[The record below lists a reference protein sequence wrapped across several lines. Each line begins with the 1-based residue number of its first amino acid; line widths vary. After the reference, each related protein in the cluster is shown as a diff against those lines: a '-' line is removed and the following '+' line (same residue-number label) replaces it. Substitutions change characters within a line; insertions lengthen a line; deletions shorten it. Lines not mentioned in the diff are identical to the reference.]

1 MHTRLGGHLQNL
13 LAAVQG
19 AASLA
24 EVQRA
29 YVETVGSVI
38 DARAHGIYWFPRGDR
53 ARMRLEV
60 RGAAEDFIAEYE
72 RVGPTG
78 DPVLAAL
85 VRARRPVRSDEL
97 MPLDRWRRLPF
108 HATLAR
114 AGLDHTLQAPV
125 LHGGTL
131 VGTLNVARPAAAP
144 QFDARDAL
152 VLGVLSVH
160 IGAAYRRAERFDALI
175 RRAAAPSGD
184 ALDVL
189 SPRERE
195 VARLV
200 VAGLSNHDAAAA
212 LGVAESTVKEH
223 LKRIFRKL
231 GVASRQELTRVALLG
246 ASFELSPTPR
256 LASVSLFRGIDP
268 SSESERGARA
278 QPALEER
285 RKATRSGVLGTGTL
299 ACHSCDA
306 PIDPGPRPLSL
317 TESLMCPFCATRG
330 AVRDFLS
337 LSTPTRPAHVVIRVA
352 LPARR

>member
-1 MHTRLGGHLQNL
+1 MHTRLGGALQNT

-29 YVETVGSVI
+29 YIESVGTVI

-85 VRARRPVRSDEL
+85 LRARRPVRSDEL
-97 MPLDRWRRLPF
+97 MPVDRWRRLPF

-125 LHGGTL
+125 LHGAVL

-144 QFDARDAL
+144 EFDARDAL
-152 VLGVLSVH
+152 VLGLLSVH
-160 IGAAYRRAERFDALI
+160 VAAAYRRAERFDALV
-175 RRAAAPSGD
+175 RRAAAPPSD

-195 VARLV
+195 IALLA
-200 VAGLSNHDAAAA
+200 VAGLRNRDVAAT

-223 LKRIFRKL
+223 LKRTFRKL
-231 GVASRQELTRVALLG
+231 GVANRQELTRVALVG
-246 ASFELSPTPR
+246 RP
-256 LASVSLFRGIDP
+256 FRREIA
-268 SSESERGARA
+268 ETR
-278 QPALEER
+278 QP
-285 RKATRSGVLGTGTL
+285 G
-299 ACHSCDA
+299 
-306 PIDPGPRPLSL
+306 
-317 TESLMCPFCATRG
+317 
-330 AVRDFLS
+330 
-337 LSTPTRPAHVVIRVA
+337 
-352 LPARR
+352 

>member
-1 MHTRLGGHLQNL
+1 MQNL

-29 YVETVGSVI
+29 YVESVGAVI

-72 RVGPTG
+72 RVGPAG

-85 VRARRPVRSDEL
+85 LRARRPVRSCEV
-97 MPLDRWRRLPF
+97 MPVDRWRRLPF

-125 LHGGTL
+125 LHGGVL

-152 VLGVLSVH
+152 VLGLVSVH
-160 IGAAYRRAERFDALI
+160 VAAAYRRAERFDALV
-175 RRAAAPSGD
+175 RRAGAPPCD

-200 VAGLSNHDAAAA
+200 VAGLSNRDAAAA

-223 LKRIFRKL
+223 LKRTFRKV
-231 GVASRQELTRVALLG
+231 GVANRQELTRMALLG
-246 ASFELSPTPR
+246 RPF
-256 LASVSLFRGIDP
+256 
-268 SSESERGARA
+268 
-278 QPALEER
+278 
-285 RKATRSGVLGTGTL
+285 TRQI
-299 ACHSCDA
+299 A
-306 PIDPGPRPLSL
+306 
-317 TESLMCPFCATRG
+317 ETR
-330 AVRDFLS
+330 
-337 LSTPTRPAHVVIRVA
+337 
-352 LPARR
+352 

>member
-29 YVETVGSVI
+29 YVESVGAVI

-72 RVGPTG
+72 RVGPTD

-85 VRARRPVRSDEL
+85 LRARRPVRSDEL
-97 MPLDRWRRLPF
+97 MPVDRWRRLPF

-114 AGLDHTLQAPV
+114 AGLDHTLQAPI

-131 VGTLNVARPAAAP
+131 VGTLNVARPAAAA

-152 VLGVLSVH
+152 ILGLVSVH
-160 IGAAYRRAERFDALI
+160 VAAAYRRAERFDALF
-175 RRAAAPSGD
+175 RGAATPACD

-195 VARLV
+195 VALLA
-200 VAGLSNHDAAAA
+200 VAGLTNRDVAAT

-223 LKRIFRKL
+223 LKRSFLKL
-231 GVASRQELTRVALLG
+231 GVANRQQLTRLALLG
-246 ASFELSPTPR
+246 RPF
-256 LASVSLFRGIDP
+256 
-268 SSESERGARA
+268 
-278 QPALEER
+278 
-285 RKATRSGVLGTGTL
+285 TRQIGET
-299 ACHSCDA
+299 H
-306 PIDPGPRPLSL
+306 
-317 TESLMCPFCATRG
+317 
-330 AVRDFLS
+330 
-337 LSTPTRPAHVVIRVA
+337 
-352 LPARR
+352 

>member
-1 MHTRLGGHLQNL
+1 M
-13 LAAVQG
+13 LAAVQA

-29 YVETVGSVI
+29 YVESVGAVI

-60 RGAAEDFIAEYE
+60 RGAAEDFIEEYE

-85 VRARRPVRSDEL
+85 LRARRPVRSGEL

-125 LHGGTL
+125 IHGGVL
-131 VGTLNVARPAAAP
+131 VGTLNVARPSGAP

-152 VLGVLSVH
+152 VLGLASVH
-160 IGAAYRRAERFDALI
+160 VAAAYRRAERFDALL
-175 RRAAAPSGD
+175 RRAATPPCD

-195 VARLV
+195 VALLA
-200 VAGLSNHDAAAA
+200 VAGLSNSDAAAA

-223 LKRIFRKL
+223 LKRTFRKL
-231 GVASRQELTRVALLG
+231 GVANRQELTRVALLG
-246 ASFELSPTPR
+246 LPF
-256 LASVSLFRGIDP
+256 
-268 SSESERGARA
+268 
-278 QPALEER
+278 
-285 RKATRSGVLGTGTL
+285 TRHM
-299 ACHSCDA
+299 A
-306 PIDPGPRPLSL
+306 
-317 TESLMCPFCATRG
+317 ETR
-330 AVRDFLS
+330 
-337 LSTPTRPAHVVIRVA
+337 
-352 LPARR
+352 

>member
-1 MHTRLGGHLQNL
+1 MQNL

-29 YVETVGSVI
+29 YVESVGAVI

-53 ARMRLEV
+53 TRMRLEV

-85 VRARRPVRSDEL
+85 QRARRPVRSDEL

-114 AGLDHTLQAPV
+114 AGLDHTLQAPI
-125 LHGGTL
+125 LHGGVL

-152 VLGVLSVH
+152 VLGLVSVH
-160 IGAAYRRAERFDALI
+160 VAAAYRRAERFDALL
-175 RRAAAPSGD
+175 RRAAPPCD
-184 ALDVL
+184 ALEVL

-195 VARLV
+195 VALLA
-200 VAGLSNHDAAAA
+200 VAGLTNRDAAAA

-223 LKRIFRKL
+223 LKRTFRKL

-246 ASFELSPTPR
+246 PPLTR
-256 LASVSLFRGIDP
+256 LDP
-268 SSESERGARA
+268 LNVE
-278 QPALEER
+278 P
-285 RKATRSGVLGTGTL
+285 RSGG
-299 ACHSCDA
+299 HH
-306 PIDPGPRPLSL
+306 PLDEL
-317 TESLMCPFCATRG
+317 RG
-330 AVRDFLS
+330 DRG
-337 LSTPTRPAHVVIRVA
+337 
-352 LPARR
+352 RRG